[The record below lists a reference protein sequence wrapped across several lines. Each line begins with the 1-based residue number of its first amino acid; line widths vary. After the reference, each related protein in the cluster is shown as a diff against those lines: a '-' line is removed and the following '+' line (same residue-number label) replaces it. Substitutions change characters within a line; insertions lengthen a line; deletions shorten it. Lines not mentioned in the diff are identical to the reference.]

1 MDYNSLPRKVVRF
14 DLVSNIVML
23 CLAIAL
29 AAVVVV
35 ASLSMRELPQLLLLV
50 PLGYLIFRGARHLL
64 KARKAKRVN

>member
-35 ASLSMRELPQLLLLV
+35 ASLSMR
-50 PLGYLIFRGARHLL
+50 
-64 KARKAKRVN
+64 